1 MRCAAELSHAGQAG
15 GPPQLGPRLGGDDLR
30 LDGHQ
35 ATVGRVLA
43 PQRDPLPDGDV
54 ASRLYEQRVPVS
66 VTAQVGQDVPYLL
79 GGASTSI
86 VAVMVFIGSSA
97 PALGAHGF

>member
-1 MRCAAELSHAGQAG
+1 MSH
-15 GPPQLGPRLGGDDLR
+15 
-30 LDGHQ
+30 
-35 ATVGRVLA
+35 TF
-43 PQRDPLPDGDV
+43 
-54 ASRLYEQRVPVS
+54 S
-66 VTAQVGQDVPYLL
+66 